1 MKKNSLFRFCFGL
14 FLAGAVVMSVLPRA
28 AQAASSAEI
37 LNKLN
42 GLKSQN
48 TTLKNEIA
56 KVRSQY
62 DANAGEIS
70 ALVAKKNAI
79 DQEISLLHT
88 QMLNIEEQITIMG
101 QLVAQKQDELDIAQ
115 KNLDELNR
123 KYKYRVRA
131 MEESGG
137 VSYWEVI
144 FRSHSFTDLLDRINI
159 VDEIAASDRKRLD
172 EMNEAALEVELSRSV
187 IVAER
192 LELDAVRQD
201 LEDAQEQ
208 LSVSRE
214 ASDETLRDLA
224 RKQAEFQTLLDE
236 SEAKQNALMNEIA
249 KAQKDYDNAKY
260 QENLKNL
267 ALTGKNPPSN
277 ATWITPVSGYRI
289 TSAFGYRT
297 APTAGASTYHQ
308 GVDMA
313 CNQGTPIYATRAGTV
328 TAASFQAG
336 GAGYYVAIDHG
347 DGFASIYMHMTHFVV
362 NAGQKVSAGQLIG
375 YVGSTGVSTGPHLH
389 FGVSYAGTYV
399 NPLAYIG

>member
-1 MKKNSLFRFCFGL
+1 MKKFSLFRFGFAL
-14 FLAGAVVMSVLPRA
+14 FLAGSVVMSILPGR
-28 AQAASSAEI
+28 AQAASSAQI

-42 GLKSQN
+42 NLKSQN

-62 DANAGEIS
+62 DANAGQITQ
-70 ALVAKKNAI
+70 LVAKKNAI
-79 DQEISLLHT
+79 DREISLLHT
-88 QMLNIEEQITIMG
+88 QMLNIEEQIVIMG
-101 QLVAQKQDELDIAQ
+101 QLVAEKQDELDTAQ
-115 KNLDELNR
+115 KKLDELNR
-123 KYKYRVRA
+123 KYKLRVRA

-137 VSYWEVI
+137 ISYWEVI
-144 FRSHSFTDLLDRINI
+144 FRSRSFTDLLDRINI

-172 EMNEAALEVELSRSV
+172 EMSEAALEVELSRS
-187 IVAER
+187 IVAAER

-201 LEDAQEQ
+201 LEDAQAQ

-214 ASDETLRDLA
+214 ASDETLRTLA
-224 RKQAEFQTLLDE
+224 QKQTEFQALLDE
-236 SEAKQNALMNEIA
+236 SEAKQTALMNEIA

-289 TSAFGYRT
+289 SSAFGYRT

-313 CNQGTPIYATRAGTV
+313 CNQGTPIYASRGGSVTRA
-328 TAASFQAG
+328 SYQEG
-336 GAGYYVAIDHG
+336 GAGYYVSIDHG

-362 NAGQKVSAGQLIG
+362 SAGQKVSAGQLIG

-389 FGVSYAGTYV
+389 FGISYAGTYV

>member
-1 MKKNSLFRFCFGL
+1 MKKLSLFRFGFGL
-14 FLAGAVVMSVLPRA
+14 FLAGAVVMSVLPGTVR
-28 AQAASSAEI
+28 AASSAEI
-37 LNKLN
+37 LNRLN
-42 GLKSQN
+42 SLKSQN

-62 DANAGEIS
+62 DANAEQITQ
-70 ALVAKKNAI
+70 LVAKKNAI

-101 QLVAQKQDELDIAQ
+101 QLVAEKQDELDIAQ
-115 KNLDELNR
+115 KNLDELNQ

-144 FRSHSFTDLLDRINI
+144 FRSRSFTDLLDRINI
-159 VDEIAASDRKRLD
+159 VDEIAASDQKRLD

-187 IVAER
+187 IAAER
-192 LELDAVRQD
+192 LELDVVRQE

-214 ASDETLRDLA
+214 ASDETLRVLA
-224 RKQAEFQTLLDE
+224 QKQAEFQALLDE
-236 SEAKQNALMNEIA
+236 SEAKQTALMNEIA

-260 QENLKNL
+260 QENLKNM

-277 ATWITPVSGYRI
+277 ATWLTPVSGYYI
-289 TSAFGYRT
+289 SSAFGYRT

-313 CNQGTPIYATRAGTV
+313 CSQGTPIYATRAGTV
-328 TAASFQAG
+328 TRASFQAG
-336 GAGYYVAIDHG
+336 GAGYYVSIDHA

-362 NAGQKVSAGQLIG
+362 SAGQKVSAGQLIG

-389 FGVSYAGTYV
+389 FGISYAGTYV